1 MPAGDRHG
9 SRRFRFDISTQRQRT
24 HPCPDSLC
32 RKKNHWK
39 DRLAHRIDKQITR
52 VASEDP
58 NLLERVKRQARERA
72 LQSLDLAELQ
82 QQVDALEKDE
92 EVLEKREGQLKL
104 AMLARVRGVPFETID
119 DDYSVYAKSRFDSEI
134 EQAITCRVGVYEEDF
149 MAESDVGRR
158 IVTLRRERENLLDTI
173 WLATSPVQL
182 KTVWS
187 KLAELLGDEQ
197 TQVQRDALAI
207 EPVTD

>member
-1 MPAGDRHG
+1 MPGLTV
-9 SRRFRFDISTQRQRT
+9 SE
-24 HPCPDSLC
+24 
-32 RKKNHWK
+32 KNHWK
-39 DRLAHRIDKQITR
+39 DRLANRIDKQITR

-72 LQSLDLAELQ
+72 LQSLDIAELQ
-82 QQVDALEKDE
+82 QQVDALEKE
-92 EVLEKREGQLKL
+92 EEALTKREGQLKL
-104 AMLARVRGVPFETID
+104 AMLARVRGVPVETID
-119 DDYSVYAKSRFDSEI
+119 DDYSVYAKSRFDNEI
-134 EQAITCRVGVYEEDF
+134 EQAITRRVGVYEEDF

-182 KTVWS
+182 KTLWS

-197 TQVQRDALAI
+197 TQLQRDALAI